1 MKEPIAYRKKME
13 GKSNAHLIT
22 FNDGRDYVVK
32 YLQPGFE
39 KSLANEWVSY
49 CLGRY
54 LDLPIPFAQLV
65 EIPREFSS
73 QVPGIEHLTYTQN
86 QFASLYVRDCIDGHQ
101 VSADPYIINHQSLA
115 GIILFDYWLCNLDR
129 TRKNILL
136 QEKMPN
142 FFHLQIIDHAEIFG
156 SYNWV
161 QSDLEKLPVDIMKS
175 ATHQLMARCIA
186 DEKDFTE
193 QLELI
198 QSIPTLLIEEI
209 VSLIPD
215 DWMVS
220 PEEKKVMVKKLLR
233 RRDKILPELI
243 EKFNKKIYRPL
254 HDNHD

>member
-101 VSADPYIINHQSLA
+101 VSADPHIINHKSLA

-142 FFHLQIIDHAEIFG
+142 FYHLRIIDHAEIFG
-156 SYNWV
+156 SFNWV
-161 QSDLEKLPVDIMKS
+161 QSDLEKLPVDIMRS
-175 ATHQLMARCIA
+175 ATHQLMARFIT
-186 DEKDFTE
+186 DEKDFTD

-209 VSLIPD
+209 VALIPD

-233 RRDKILPELI
+233 RRDRILPELI
-243 EKFNKKIYRPL
+243 EKFIKKIYRPL